1 MQNFEECISII
12 LSRWTA
18 LKLIN
23 DLDLGGDRNTTA
35 LKINNL
41 KDSLFNFFI
50 DYGVKVDEY
59 DLADNI
65 SDYLSEEFDV
75 QLEDNSSI
83 QVSKSLIECYNQVL
97 INGRVE
103 FLENLKN
110 LPSKSSYKCESA
122 QDLSIESLIENMD
135 IQSKNV
141 PVVDAEGFT
150 LVCRKKKR

>member
-1 MQNFEECISII
+1 MQNFEECVSII

-23 DLDLGGDRNTTA
+23 DLDLGGDRNSTA

-41 KDSLFNFFI
+41 KDSLFNFFV
-50 DYGVKVDEY
+50 DYGVKVDEF

-83 QVSKSLIECYNQVL
+83 QVSKSLIECYHQVF
-97 INGRVE
+97 INGKVE
-103 FLENLKN
+103 FLEHLKN
-110 LPSKSSYKCESA
+110 IPSTSSYKCESP
-122 QDLSIESLIENMD
+122 QDLSIESLIESMD
-135 IQSKNV
+135 IQSTNV